1 MNVFIEAVES
11 NQDCDFVQ
19 ALINNFL
26 KNHYDIILEDPD
38 LGALLS
44 QLKTSLQAKF
54 SKLEHL
60 INGNLCMTQY
70 FAGLNNF

>member
-1 MNVFIEAVES
+1 
-11 NQDCDFVQ
+11 
-19 ALINNFL
+19 LINNFL

-38 LGALLS
+38 LSALLR
-44 QLKTSLQAKF
+44 QLKARLLAKF